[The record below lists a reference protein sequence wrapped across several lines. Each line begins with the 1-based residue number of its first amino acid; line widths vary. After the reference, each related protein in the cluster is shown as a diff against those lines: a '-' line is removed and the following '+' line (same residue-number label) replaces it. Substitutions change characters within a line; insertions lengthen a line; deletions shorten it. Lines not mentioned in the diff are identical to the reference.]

1 MKILM
6 LTPYLPYPLVSGG
19 QIRTYN
25 LLKNLSKK
33 HKITLY
39 ALIKEERERQYIK
52 HLEPFCHK
60 IRVFKRSAKPFTLR
74 NIFKAGFSLYPFVV
88 TRNLVP
94 ETIEAVKNELAGEKY
109 DLIHA
114 ETFYMMPNI
123 PKTTVPII
131 LVEQTIEHLGYQSY
145 AQSSKLW
152 FLKPLLYIDI
162 AKIKFWENY
171 YWRYCN
177 RLITMSQNDREY
189 ILKENPAVKEVSVVA
204 NGVDTEFFDD
214 VEKKLPKKP
223 TILFVGTFYW
233 LPNVQAVNY
242 LVKHVWPII
251 RRKLPET
258 HLHIVGFRP
267 TEEIQSYNRLP
278 HVKVSGSIKDIRQAY
293 AKAHLLLA
301 PVKWGKGTR
310 YKILE
315 AMATKTPIVAT
326 PLAVEGIEGLEYDK
340 HVSIG
345 DTPEELADA
354 TIKVLKSPEIQ
365 RKLAQ
370 NSYHLVN
377 KNYNWQAI
385 SKDLDRLYSGV
396 GKQNSKKNEK
406 TS

>member
-1 MKILM
+1 M
-6 LTPYLPYPLVSGG
+6 LTPYLPYPLTSGG

-25 LLKNLSKK
+25 LLKNLAKK
-33 HKITLY
+33 HQITLY
-39 ALIKEERERQYIK
+39 SLIKEERERQYIK
-52 HLEPFCHK
+52 HLEPFCSK
-60 IRVFKRSAKPFTLR
+60 IRVFKRSTKPFTLR
-74 NIFKAGFSLYPFVV
+74 NILKAGLSLYPFVV

-94 ETIEAVKNELAGEKY
+94 ETIEAVKVELASEHY

-123 PKTTVPII
+123 PPTTIPII

-162 AKIKFWENY
+162 AKIKYWENY

-177 RLITMSQNDREY
+177 RLITMSRNDRDY
-189 ILKENPAVKEVSVVA
+189 ILKENPAVKDIDVVA
-204 NGVDTEFFDD
+204 NGVDTDHFDK
-214 VEKKLPKKP
+214 VKKKLPSKP

-242 LVKHVWPII
+242 LVNEVWPII
-251 RRKLPET
+251 RRKLPQA

-267 TEEIQSYNRLP
+267 TAEIQSYNQLP
-278 HVKVSGSIKDIRQAY
+278 HVKVSGSVKDIRQPY
-293 AKAHLLLA
+293 ARAHVLLA

-326 PLAVEGIEGLEYDK
+326 ALAVEGIEGLEINK
-340 HVSIG
+340 HVLIG
-345 DTPEELADA
+345 ETPEELADA
-354 TIKVLKSPEIQ
+354 TIKVLTDPQLQSS
-365 RKLAQ
+365 LAR
-370 NSYHLVN
+370 NSYRLVT

-385 SKDLDRLYSGV
+385 SKDLDRLYSEV
-396 GKQNSKKNEK
+396 GRQNAS
-406 TS
+406 TTR

>member
-1 MKILM
+1 M

-52 HLEPFCHK
+52 YLEPFCSK
-60 IRVFKRSAKPFTLR
+60 IRVFKRSTKPFTLK

-94 ETIEAVKNELAGEKY
+94 ETIEAVKNELASQKY

-123 PKTTVPII
+123 PKTDIPII

-145 AQSSKLW
+145 AHSSKLW
-152 FLKPLLYIDI
+152 FLKPFLYIDI
-162 AKIKFWENY
+162 AKIKYWENY

-177 RLITMSQNDREY
+177 KLITMSQNDREY
-189 ILKENPAVKEVSVVA
+189 IMQENPAVKDVDVVA
-204 NGVDTEFFDD
+204 NGVDTDYFDK
-214 VEKKLPKKP
+214 VKKTLPTKP

-233 LPNVQAVNY
+233 LPNVQAVKY
-242 LVKHVWPII
+242 LATEIWPII
-251 RRKLPET
+251 RRKFPEA
-258 HLHIVGFRP
+258 HLHVVGFRP
-267 TEEIQSYNRLP
+267 TKEIQSYNRLP

-326 PLAVEGIEGLEYDK
+326 PLAVEGINGLEVDK
-340 HVSIG
+340 HVFIG
-345 DTPEELADA
+345 DTAEELADA
-354 TIKVLKSPEIQ
+354 TIKVLKDA
-365 RKLAQ
+365 KLQKRLAD
-370 NSYHLVN
+370 NSYHLVT

-385 SKDLDRLYSGV
+385 SKDLDRLYSEV
-396 GKQNSKKNEK
+396 GKKNSRKP
-406 TS
+406 